1 MWRSA
6 WASTSR
12 ATKEQGHVQAQ
23 HAPSFAN
30 LTGIALVL
38 AGALAPTLAVCAP
51 TGQCVMQGFPA
62 APELRIN
69 QANAFQPPYLRGSMR
84 HAREVSPT
92 RGIGRAATPL
102 SLTEGRAATLDPLA
116 FSAGD
121 QQKGQCS

>member
-23 HAPSFAN
+23 HAPSSAN

-38 AGALAPTLAVCAP
+38 AGALAPTLAVGAP
-51 TGQCVMQGFPA
+51 TGQGVMQGVPA

-84 HAREVSPT
+84 HAREVTPT

-102 SLTEGRAATLDPLA
+102 SLTEGRAAALDPLA